1 MNFFLFKRDR
11 DFFNTN
17 IRTYILNKLE
27 KSFVD
32 LYLLAVDGKNAYTE
46 KVLAYL
52 EFSDMINTLN
62 ILEKCLLVETA
73 LKHGTD
79 SQKTKARNY
88 AKLIMQ
94 TNERNFERVGHL
106 QFDQLIEMYLNAIDT
121 NDNNLLDLG
130 QFDLMTAPVSEP
142 IFDLMSLNM
151 ASNNVPSTT
160 NNTFTVKAGKHGKQK
175 EIRFDSGMVTDMV
188 TQAKCVELETTKEYD
203 ETHYY

>member
-1 MNFFLFKRDR
+1 M
-11 DFFNTN
+11 
-17 IRTYILNKLE
+17 
-27 KSFVD
+27 D